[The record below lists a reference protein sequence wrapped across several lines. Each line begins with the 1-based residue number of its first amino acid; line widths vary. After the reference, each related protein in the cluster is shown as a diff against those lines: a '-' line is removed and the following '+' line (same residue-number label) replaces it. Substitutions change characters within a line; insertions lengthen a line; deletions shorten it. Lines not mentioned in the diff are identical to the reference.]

1 MNLIVICLDSF
12 RQDHV
17 SCYHGG
23 QPVFDDV
30 PPCQTPNIDAF
41 AQRSHH
47 LKSSVDGNHF
57 EPLTK
62 KKKRAKMKAHQL
74 FPILVE
80 EGVKDDATR
89 GAPLA

>member
-1 MNLIVICLDSF
+1 
-12 RQDHV
+12 
-17 SCYHGG
+17 
-23 QPVFDDV
+23 
-30 PPCQTPNIDAF
+30 
-41 AQRSHH
+41 
-47 LKSSVDGNHF
+47 
-57 EPLTK
+57 LTK